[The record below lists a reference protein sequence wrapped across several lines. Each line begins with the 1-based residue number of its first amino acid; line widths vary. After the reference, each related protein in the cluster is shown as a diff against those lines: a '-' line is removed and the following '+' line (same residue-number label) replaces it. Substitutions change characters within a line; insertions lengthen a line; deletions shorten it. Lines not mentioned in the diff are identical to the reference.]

1 VKARFEDR
9 EAAARITVE
18 EGQEE
23 AFLDLA
29 FGEASVDDQPGQ

>member
-1 VKARFEDR
+1 MKASFEGR
-9 EAAARITVE
+9 AVAARITVE

-29 FGEASVDDQPGQ
+29 FGEASVDEQPGQ